1 MEKQQKEVLVFRS
14 PSESSHTQTSTIDA
28 IAPVERCEKENEV
41 NFGNFVVIFQ
51 AVILQV
57 D

>member
-1 MEKQQKEVLVFRS
+1 VEKQQKEVLVFRS